1 MKYEPA
7 GTRLKLL
14 RVFPRPGRL
23 AVGIQFSP
31 NQGGTAVK
39 LYPWSSGRY
48 PCVSSKRRRGRRPT
62 RNRSTDGSLF
72 DQIKRMTGA
81 GGQAGRV
88 SAASSTGVVPPP
100 FGGLSVVPPGK
111 VDVGG
116 GAGSPPLVTPSGMT
130 RFLPWKRTGLNG
142 SASEGVSGAGDR
154 AGNGGVAG
162 KNKDVSAMAFVK
174 KAYGSVNG
182 DKGRLATSNLRKMLP
197 QGRKDIRDQ
206 KKIRHAYSLS
216 RQGSMGLT
224 AQDVESCHSVLSSGE
239 TRESQQDGLAAAEG
253 EDEEP
258 NVERTVLFNDGSSY
272 SGEWR
277 GSHIEGR
284 GVFMWANGD
293 RFEGEWKHDVQ
304 HGQGTYAAADGS
316 MYYGGWKDGVKD
328 GEGVYRS
335 PWGLGKGDAEMP
347 QLFLRRYE
355 DGVLVKEV
363 ALDLP
368 HETKGR
374 IRHKLEKHREKHEVA
389 RKRKE
394 EVQRPLKPGEVIYKG
409 HHSYDLMRQ
418 LQIGI
423 MYGIAQEEAGGLLA
437 AGVDAAGSADEVGQA
452 AAGQPQSSN
461 ASEPSM
467 QPDRSSQKPGV
478 LCTLT
483 KRDYSAVVVQS
494 FPSTNSLR
502 AFVYKE
508 YVPKVFRVLR
518 ESFGVDSADYLV
530 SITGGPALREMPSPG
545 ASGCIFFLSED
556 DRFFIKSVR
565 KDEMGIVL
573 NFMKHYQRYVFQNP
587 MTLLVK
593 FFGIHRVSPWLGKN
607 ARFVVMGNVLPTERR
622 MHRKFD
628 LKGSTY
634 KRTVGKERLQD
645 PDVTLKDLDIDMK
658 FLVSSRNY
666 LKVLATMQNDVNFL
680 ASRNLIDYSLLLGVH
695 VISWGER
702 QWYSPEE
709 VLQNG
714 ELLHA
719 HMGGH
724 DEGLPG
730 ASPTRAGSALGAGRV
745 SSRSLDQKKY
755 HSLAFS
761 RNLVQNVDSLELLDA
776 GESEIVKSAA
786 SLIAS
791 ANSVRDAA
799 RTSAA
804 SASSSMEFSKKPAA
818 LKAAMSRIEST
829 QGLEQGVISFPD
841 ADGQTS
847 IGWGM
852 PAISVQVDADGVEH
866 RTPVLLYFGI
876 IDFLQRYNTRK
887 KIEKLWKTTLHGP
900 SVSVAD
906 PFHYASRFMTFMKGV
921 FVDIGDQFGDVDG
934 LEFV

>member
-1 MKYEPA
+1 MTRDRA
-7 GTRLKLL
+7 GQPD
-14 RVFPRPGRL
+14 RV
-23 AVGIQFSP
+23 I
-31 NQGGTAVK
+31 
-39 LYPWSSGRY
+39 
-48 PCVSSKRRRGRRPT
+48 
-62 RNRSTDGSLF
+62 
-72 DQIKRMTGA
+72 
-81 GGQAGRV
+81 
-88 SAASSTGVVPPP
+88 AASSAEDTPSP
-100 FGGLSVVPPGK
+100 FGKLSVVPPERMEVANGE
-111 VDVGG
+111 
-116 GAGSPPLVTPSGMT
+116 AEGSGRKGEVAASPRLVTPGGMT
-130 RFLPWKRTGLNG
+130 RFLPWKRTELQVSDTERGD
-142 SASEGVSGAGDR
+142 GVGAGKE
-154 AGNGGVAG
+154 AGA
-162 KNKDVSAMAFVK
+162 SAMAFVK
-174 KAYGSVNG
+174 KAYGSVSG
-182 DKGRLATSNLRKMLP
+182 DRWPTATSNLRKMLP
-197 QGRKDIRDQ
+197 PGRKDIRDQ

-216 RQGSMGLT
+216 RQVSMGSHTQEL
-224 AQDVESCHSVLSSGE
+224 ESFHSALSSGE
-239 TRESQQDGLAAAEG
+239 AGDAQSPSGGEG
-253 EDEEP
+253 GSADALK
-258 NVERTVLFNDGSSY
+258 VERTVLFNDGSSY

-316 MYYGGWKDGVKD
+316 MYYGGWKNGVKD

-335 PWGLGKGDAEMP
+335 PGGLGKDEVEMP
-347 QLFLRRYE
+347 QLYLRRYE

-363 ALDLP
+363 ALDLA
-368 HETKGR
+368 HEVRGK
-374 IRHKLEKHREKHEVA
+374 IKHKHEKHWPRHDVRRNRREDA
-389 RKRKE
+389 
-394 EVQRPLKPGEVIYKG
+394 QRPLKPGEVIYKG

-423 MYGIAQEEAGGLLA
+423 MYGIAQEEASGLP
-437 AGVDAAGSADEVGQA
+437 AAGSDVSGSVGEAGRA
-452 AAGQPQSSN
+452 AAGRPQSSR
-461 ASEPSM
+461 APEPSPP
-467 QPDRSSQKPGV
+467 PDQVAKQLGDGY
-478 LCTLT
+478 TLT
-483 KRDYSAVVVQS
+483 KRDYDAVMIQT

-502 AFVYKE
+502 GFEYKE
-508 YVPKVFRVLR
+508 YVPKVFRLLR

-593 FFGIHRVSPWLGKN
+593 FFGIHRVSPWFGKN

-645 PDVTLKDLDIDMK
+645 PDATLKDLDVDVK

-666 LKVLATMQNDVNFL
+666 LKVLATMQNDVSFL
-680 ASRNLIDYSLLLGVH
+680 SSRNLIDYSLLLGVH

-702 QWYSPEE
+702 RWYSPEE
-709 VLQNG
+709 VFQNG
-714 ELLHA
+714 SLLDSHV
-719 HMGGH
+719 GGQA
-724 DEGLPG
+724 DGRSGL
-730 ASPTRAGSALGAGRV
+730 SPPRAGTGLGAGQG
-745 SSRSLDQKKY
+745 SSRSLEHKKY

-761 RNLVQNVDSLELLDA
+761 RNLVQNVDSLELLES
-776 GESEIVKSAA
+776 GESEMVKSAA

-804 SASSSMEFSKKPAA
+804 SASSSMEFSKKPAV
-818 LKAAMSRIEST
+818 LKAAMSTIN
-829 QGLEQGVISFPD
+829 QGFERGVIGFPD
-841 ADGQTS
+841 ADRQTS

-887 KIEKLWKTTLHGP
+887 RLEKLWKTTLHGP

-906 PFHYASRFMTFMKGV
+906 PVQYANRFMKFMKGL
-921 FVDIGDQFGDVDG
+921 FIDIGDQFGDVDG
-934 LEFV
+934 MEFV

>member
-1 MKYEPA
+1 MGSFFFFLSPD
-7 GTRLKLL
+7 
-14 RVFPRPGRL
+14 VFPH
-23 AVGIQFSP
+23 
-31 NQGGTAVK
+31 TAVK
-39 LYPWSSGRY
+39 LYPWSSGRSSR
-48 PCVSSKRRRGRRPT
+48 VSGNRQTGWGRERRLA
-62 RNRSTDGSLF
+62 RNGVEATSDGCI
-72 DQIKRMTGA
+72 DPIERMTGD

-88 SAASSTGVVPPP
+88 RVASTTGGVASP
-100 FGGLSVVPPGK
+100 FGGLSVVRPEK
-111 VDVGG
+111 VDAVDAVDVGG
-116 GAGSPPLVTPSGMT
+116 EPPLVTPGGMT
-130 RFLPWKRTGLNG
+130 RFLPWKRAELGANG
-142 SASEGVSGAGDR
+142 NVAGDAKGPGR
-154 AGNGGVAG
+154 G
-162 KNKDVSAMAFVK
+162 KEREKERGLSAMAFVK
-174 KAYGSVNG
+174 KAYGSVSG
-182 DKGRLATSNLRKMLP
+182 DYGRSATSNLRKIMP
-197 QGRKDIRDQ
+197 QARKDIRDQ

-216 RQGSMGLT
+216 RQGSMGST
-224 AQDVESCHSVLSSGE
+224 TQDFESLHSVLSPTEARDVQQHASSAVGGE
-239 TRESQQDGLAAAEG
+239 GDDEG
-253 EDEEP
+253 GDLK
-258 NVERTVLFNDGSSY
+258 VERTVLFNDGSSY
-272 SGEWR
+272 SGEWL

-293 RFEGEWKHDVQ
+293 RFEGEWKRDVQ

-316 MYYGGWKDGVKD
+316 MYYGGWKEGVKD

-335 PWGLGKGDAEMP
+335 PGKDDSEMP

-355 DGVLVKEV
+355 DGILVKEV

-368 HETKGR
+368 HEARGR
-374 IRHKLEKHREKHEVA
+374 IKHKLEKHRPKHDVG

-394 EVQRPLKPGEVIYKG
+394 DVQRPLKPGEVIYKG

-423 MYGIAQEEAGGLLA
+423 MYGIAQEAGGLLA
-437 AGVDAAGSADEVGQA
+437 TGADAAGSAGEA
-452 AAGQPQSSN
+452 NRATAGRPQSSS
-461 ASEPSM
+461 ASEPST
-467 QPDRSSQKPGV
+467 QPDRASKQSGDTY
-478 LCTLT
+478 TLA
-483 KRDYSAVVVQS
+483 KKDYSAVVVQS
-494 FPSTNSLR
+494 FPSTSLHR

-508 YVPKVFRVLR
+508 YVPKVFRLLR

-556 DRFFIKSVR
+556 DQFFIKSVR
-565 KDEMGIVL
+565 KDEMAIVL

-593 FFGIHRVSPWLGKN
+593 FFGIHRVSPWFGKN
-607 ARFVVMGNVLPTERR
+607 ARFVVMGNVLPTEKR

-645 PDVTLKDLDIDMK
+645 PEATLKDLDIDMK

-666 LKVLATMQNDVNFL
+666 LKVLATMQNDVSFL

-709 VLQNG
+709 VFQNG
-714 ELLHA
+714 RLLDSHT
-719 HMGGH
+719 GGRV
-724 DEGLPG
+724 EGRPG
-730 ASPTRAGSALGAGRV
+730 TSPERAGSGLGAGTA
-745 SSRSLDQKKY
+745 SSRSLEHKKY
-755 HSLAFS
+755 HSFAFS
-761 RNLVQNVDSLELLDA
+761 RNLVQNVDSLELLEA
-776 GESEIVKSAA
+776 GESEMVKSAA

-818 LKAAMSRIEST
+818 LKAAMSTIKSSE
-829 QGLEQGVISFPD
+829 GFEQGVISFPD

-852 PAISVQVDADGVEH
+852 PAISVQVDANGVEH

-887 KIEKLWKTTLHGP
+887 KVEKLWKTTLRGP

-906 PFHYASRFMTFMKGV
+906 PVHYANRFMSFMKGV
-921 FVDIGDQFGDVDG
+921 FVDIGDQFGEVEG
-934 LEFV
+934 MEFV